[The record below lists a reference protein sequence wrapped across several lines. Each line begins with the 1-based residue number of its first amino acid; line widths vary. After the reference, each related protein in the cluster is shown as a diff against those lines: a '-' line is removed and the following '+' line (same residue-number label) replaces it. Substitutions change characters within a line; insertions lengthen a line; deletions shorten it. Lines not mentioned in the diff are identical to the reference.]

1 MADTRPTDK
10 ADFEQIREFIWQED
24 PLGVADDRQ
33 LIPDEYDDLT
43 WKMLRALRQSAD
55 DAEIAAE
62 WNRQL
67 SMLLGDV
74 PSNQS
79 SSPFL
84 TALYSTKS
92 PSSFAARLRA
102 SVE

>member
-10 ADFEQIREFIWQED
+10 ADFEQIRELIWQED
-24 PLGVADDRQ
+24 PLGAADDRR

-43 WKMLRALRQSAD
+43 WTMLRALRRSAD

-74 PSNQS
+74 PSYQS

-84 TALYSTKS
+84 KALYSTKS

-102 SVE
+102 AVE